1 VIKVEDLHYRYPGTG
16 VPPALRGV
24 SFSVRPGEI
33 VALMGANGSGKTTLV
48 RCLNGLLTPESGD
61 VTVDGLSVREP
72 ARIFEI
78 RRKVG
83 LVFQNPDDQ
92 IVSATVER
100 EIAFGLENLGVPSET
115 IVEKVGF
122 ALRQFHLEF
131 ARSHSPH
138 LLSGGERQRLALASV
153 WVMEP
158 EYYVLDEPTSLLD
171 PAGRSEIRRFLES
184 RRREQK
190 AGFVFVTQYP
200 DEALPCDRLIL
211 LGEGKVAY
219 DGPPREGFSDE
230 ALCRRMKIG
239 VPASVELERFWEE
252 VRPARPA

>member
-1 VIKVEDLHYRYPGTG
+1 VIEVTDLHYRYPGTEA
-16 VPPALRGV
+16 PPALRGV
-24 SFSVRPGEI
+24 SFSVHPGEI
-33 VALMGANGSGKTTLV
+33 VSLMGANGSGKTTLV

-61 VTVDGLSVREP
+61 VTVDGLSVRDSG
-72 ARIFEI
+72 RIHEI
-78 RRKVG
+78 RRKIG

-100 EIAFGLENLGVPSET
+100 EVAFGLENLGVPSET

-122 ALRQFHLEF
+122 ALRQFHLDF

-158 EYYVLDEPTSLLD
+158 DYYVLDEPTSLLD
-171 PAGRSEIRRFLES
+171 PAGRREIRRFLEGK
-184 RRREQK
+184 RQEQK

-200 DEALPCDRLIL
+200 DEALPYDRLIL
-211 LGEGKVAY
+211 LEEGTVAF
-219 DGPPREGFSDE
+219 DGPPRDGFFDAE
-230 ALCRRMKIG
+230 LCRRCKIG
-239 VPASVELERFWEE
+239 VPASVELEQFWEE
-252 VRPARPA
+252 MHPARPA

>member
-1 VIKVEDLHYRYPGTG
+1 VIEANNLHYRYPGTE

-24 SFSVRPGEI
+24 SFSVRPGEN

-48 RCLNGLLTPESGD
+48 RCLNGLLTPETGD
-61 VTVDGLSVREP
+61 VTVDGLSVRDPE
-72 ARIFEI
+72 RIYEI
-78 RRKVG
+78 RRKIG

-100 EIAFGLENLGVPSET
+100 EIAFGLENLGIPSGT
-115 IVEKVGF
+115 IAEKVGF
-122 ALRQFHLEF
+122 ALAQFHLEF

-158 EYYVLDEPTSLLD
+158 DYYVLDEPTSLLD
-171 PAGRSEIRRFLES
+171 PAGRREIRRFLED
-184 RRREQK
+184 RRREQN

-200 DEALPCDRLIL
+200 DEALTCDRLIL
-211 LGEGKVAY
+211 LGEGRIAY
-219 DGPPREGFSDE
+219 DGPPRDGFRDGE
-230 ALCRRMKIG
+230 LCRRLQIG

-252 VRPARPA
+252 IRPARTA

>member
-1 VIKVEDLHYRYPGTG
+1 VIEVADLHYRYPGFEA
-16 VPPALRGV
+16 PPALRGV

-61 VTVDGLSVREP
+61 VTVDGLSVRDPE
-72 ARIFEI
+72 RIHEI
-78 RRKVG
+78 RRKIG

-100 EIAFGLENLGVPSET
+100 EIAFGLENLGVPSKT
-115 IVEKVGF
+115 IIEKVDF
-122 ALRQFHLEF
+122 ALRQFHLDF
-131 ARSHSPH
+131 ARFHSPH

-158 EYYVLDEPTSLLD
+158 DYYILDEPTSLLD
-171 PAGRSEIRRFLES
+171 PAGRREIRRFLED

-190 AGFVFVTQYP
+190 SGFIFVTQYP
-200 DEALPCDRLIL
+200 DEALQCDRLIL
-211 LGEGKVAY
+211 LGEGSVAY
-219 DGPPREGFSDE
+219 DGPPREGFGNDE
-230 ALCRRMKIG
+230 LCSRLMIG
-239 VPASVELERFWEE
+239 IPASVELERFWEE
-252 VRPARPA
+252 IRPASPA